1 MLRSIE
7 VDIARRLSFSKQQ
20 RAFTRWVAGFAALG
34 MALGVASLIVVLSV
48 MNGLAGE
55 LTGRLLNAIPHVE
68 LRFIDYDGDAQALA
82 ERVELSQ
89 PGIAAAPY
97 LKRQVMARSE
107 FGTAGAELMGL
118 ETGSTQRF
126 NARVVD
132 GSLQEVMTQP
142 YHIALGAVL
151 ANSLGVGIGDSIEVV
166 LPRLSITPFGVL
178 PRYRKLRVG
187 AVVSVGASPD
197 ASMAVTSLETMK
209 KLSGVVYEDGIRLQL
224 KDPNRADSVAQLL
237 EGEYRGRI
245 NAVTWTESYGSLF
258 SAIRMEKIMVSIL
271 LSALIAVAAF
281 NVVSSLTMSVAEKRS
296 DIASLR
302 VLGLTVA
309 GVRRIFLLHGLMLAT
324 FGIALGTVIG
334 VLMSLNLRSLMALVE
349 RVFGWTLFDPSVYY
363 IGGLPTDLQG
373 TDIGW
378 VVSMALG
385 LSLVAAVYPAHR
397 ASKISPVSALDG
409 LEAY

>member
-1 MLRSIE
+1 
-7 VDIARRLSFSKQQ
+7 
-20 RAFTRWVAGFAALG
+20 
-34 MALGVASLIVVLSV
+34 
-48 MNGLAGE
+48 
-55 LTGRLLNAIPHVE
+55 
-68 LRFIDYDGDAQALA
+68 
-82 ERVELSQ
+82 
-89 PGIAAAPY
+89 
-97 LKRQVMARSE
+97 
-107 FGTAGAELMGL
+107 
-118 ETGSTQRF
+118 
-126 NARVVD
+126 
-132 GSLQEVMTQP
+132 MT
-142 YHIALGAVL
+142 
-151 ANSLGVGIGDSIEVV
+151 
-166 LPRLSITPFGVL
+166 
-178 PRYRKLRVG
+178 
-187 AVVSVGASPD
+187 ASPD
-197 ASMAVTSLETMK
+197 ASLAVTSLETMK
-209 KLSGVVYEDGIRLQL
+209 KLSGVDYVDGIRLQL
-224 KDPNRADSVAQLL
+224 DDPDSADSVAQRL

-302 VLGLTVA
+302 VLGLTAA

-334 VLMSLNLRSLMALVE
+334 VLMSLNLGSLMGLLE

-378 VVSMALG
+378 VVSMALA

-397 ASKISPVSALDG
+397 ASKILPVAALDG
-409 LEAY
+409 LEAF

>member
-68 LRFIDYDGDAQALA
+68 LRFHDYDGDAQAFA
-82 ERVELSQ
+82 TRVEKSHA
-89 PGIAAAPY
+89 GIAAAPY
-97 LKRQVMARSE
+97 IKRQVMTRSD
-107 FGTAGAELMGL
+107 FGTDGAELIGL
-118 ETGSTQRF
+118 GTGSMQRF
-126 NARVVD
+126 NVRVVD
-132 GSLQEVMTQP
+132 GSLEGVMRQP

-151 ANSLGVGIGDSIEVV
+151 ANSLGVGVGDSIEVV

-178 PRYRKLRVG
+178 PRYRGLRVG

-197 ASMAVTSLETMK
+197 ASLAVTSLETMK
-209 KLSGVVYEDGIRLQL
+209 KLSGVAYADGIRLQL
-224 KDPNRADSVAQLL
+224 QDPDRADSVAQRL
-237 EGEYRGRI
+237 ESKYQGRI

-258 SAIRMEKIMVSIL
+258 AAIRMEKIMVSIL

-302 VLGLTVA
+302 VLGLTA
-309 GVRRIFLLHGLMLAT
+309 SGVRRIFLLHGLMLAT
-324 FGIALGTVIG
+324 FGIALGTAIG
-334 VLMSLNLRSLMALVE
+334 VLTSLNLGSLMALFE
-349 RVFGWTLFDPSVYY
+349 RVFDWTLFDPSVYY

-378 VVSMALG
+378 VVGMALV

-409 LEAY
+409 LEAF

>member
-68 LRFIDYDGDAQALA
+68 LRFIDYDGDAQTLA

-89 PGIAAAPY
+89 SGIAATPY

-107 FGTAGAELMGL
+107 FGTSGAELMGL
-118 ETGSTQRF
+118 ETVSTQRF

-209 KLSGVVYEDGIRLQL
+209 KLSGVVYVDGIRLQL
-224 KDPNRADSVAQLL
+224 KDPDRADSVAQLL

-302 VLGLTVA
+302 VLGLTAA
-309 GVRRIFLLHGLMLAT
+309 GVRRIFLLHGLILAT

-334 VLMSLNLRSLMALVE
+334 VLMSLNLGSLMALVE

-373 TDIGW
+373 ADIGW

>member
-7 VDIARRLSFSKQQ
+7 LDIARRLSFSNQQ

-68 LRFIDYDGDAQALA
+68 LRFQDYDGDAQALA
-82 ERVELSQ
+82 ARVESSQ
-89 PGIAAAPY
+89 PGIIAAPY
-97 LKRQVMARSE
+97 VKREVMTRSD
-107 FGTAGAELMGL
+107 FGTSGAELMGL
-118 ETGSTQRF
+118 ETGSIQLL
-126 NARVVD
+126 NVRVVD
-132 GSLQEVMTQP
+132 GSLQGVMTQP
-142 YHIALGAVL
+142 YQIALGAVL
-151 ANSLGVGIGDSIEVV
+151 ANSLGVGIGDSVEVV

-197 ASMAVTSLETMK
+197 ASLAVTSLETMK
-209 KLSGVVYEDGIRLQL
+209 KLSGVAYVDGIRLQL
-224 KDPNRADSVAQLL
+224 DDPDSADSVAQRL

-302 VLGLTVA
+302 VLGLTAA

-334 VLMSLNLRSLMALVE
+334 VLMSLNLGSLMGLLE

-378 VVSMALG
+378 VVSMALA

-397 ASKISPVSALDG
+397 ASKILPVAALDG
-409 LEAY
+409 LEAF